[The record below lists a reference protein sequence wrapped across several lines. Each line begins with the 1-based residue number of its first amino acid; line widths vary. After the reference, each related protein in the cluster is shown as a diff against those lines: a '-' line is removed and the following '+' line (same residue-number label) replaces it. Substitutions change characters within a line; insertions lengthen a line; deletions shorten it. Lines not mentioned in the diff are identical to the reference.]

1 MTAGPSSSFSR
12 QNHDL
17 QNQAIKS
24 LFAQNPK
31 IPSCPRILPSTV
43 VEPKEGSTQIVKVR
57 EAWAPF
63 PEEAA
68 KVTDGVVRR
77 VQRER
82 SGLRRFSEH
91 SNRDDAESD
100 AINNNGNDGEEDQC
114 NAEVN
119 HHNITAIVVWLVYIM
134 PSKRIHEIVTCFQ
147 TIRFRPTKMRLLQ
160 NEEAIILRNTF
171 HKFYSKNHSDFYQ
184 INHRNHGITI
194 FQR

>member
-31 IPSCPRILPSTV
+31 IPSCPRIPPSTV
-43 VEPKEGSTQIVKVR
+43 AEPKEGSTQIVKVR

-77 VQRER
+77 AQLER
-82 SGLRRFSEH
+82 RGLRRFSEH
-91 SNRDDAESD
+91 ANRDDAESD

-119 HHNITAIVVWLVYIM
+119 YYDILAIFVWLVI
-134 PSKRIHEIVTCFQ
+134 K
-147 TIRFRPTKMRLLQ
+147 
-160 NEEAIILRNTF
+160 
-171 HKFYSKNHSDFYQ
+171 
-184 INHRNHGITI
+184 
-194 FQR
+194 